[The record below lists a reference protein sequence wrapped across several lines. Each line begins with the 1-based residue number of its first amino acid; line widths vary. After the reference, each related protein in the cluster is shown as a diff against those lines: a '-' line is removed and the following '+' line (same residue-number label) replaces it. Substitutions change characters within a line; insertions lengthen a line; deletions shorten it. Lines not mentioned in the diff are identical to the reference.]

1 MYTQLGEGPGLG
13 KGDGVGVGEPY
24 TQVKI
29 SKFGETYIFQL
40 LPALFFYPAWPPCA
54 DSWGQTPDSPGAW
67 PTPQAIATCRQLG
80 FFALPVL
87 CPFSDKETVWR
98 VSFVRS
104 EKFLLHYERLDSPQG
119 VVRQVERI
127 LKMLRTADTDAF
139 RPLSSYH
146 LRDSVTVLYT
156 LSLPQ
161 VLRQLIRALEKGE
174 LKHFFV
180 PACNLLGQYNQQ
192 ELAATAQRLREIHE
206 EFRLAP
212 GHSIRLQ
219 C

>member
-1 MYTQLGEGPGLG
+1 
-13 KGDGVGVGEPY
+13 PY

-146 LRDSVTVLYT
+146 LRTVVLHVCQQFPDSNAWVPYRLGEQF
-156 LSLPQ
+156 LE
-161 VLRQLIRALEKGE
+161 VLRQLIQALEKGE